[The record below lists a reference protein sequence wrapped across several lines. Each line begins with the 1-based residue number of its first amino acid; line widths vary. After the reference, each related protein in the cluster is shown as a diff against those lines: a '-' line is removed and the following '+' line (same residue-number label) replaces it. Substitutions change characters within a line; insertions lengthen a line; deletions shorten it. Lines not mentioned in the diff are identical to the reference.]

1 MIRCEL
7 DICMF
12 YKFDDGPLIVCV
24 YVDDI
29 FCVGDKTKVDELVA
43 ILRKQFTV
51 KILGVLEEYI
61 GCKIIRNGQSCWL
74 HQLDLLKKV
83 GNDFDDEIRDMQTY
97 ATPLPAGMILY
108 RPKEGDMLLPEDQQ
122 RKYRSG
128 VGSLLYLVKLSRP
141 DLANSTRELS
151 KSMDYATQGHYK
163 MLCRVIK
170 YAYDSYNKCLKMKPD
185 KEEKW
190 ELKGYSDSDFAADK
204 DTRLSVSG
212 YMVYLCGVL
221 ISWKSKGQR
230 VVALSST
237 EAEYMAFSELV
248 REVLYIKQLLE
259 FIGVEVQLP
268 IKLMVDNVGAIYL
281 AKDSTSSGRTK
292 HIDIKYHFCRKYIE
306 DGTISIEFVK
316 TGDNDS
322 DICTK
327 NTSRDILEKH
337 TDKCMETVSENMM
350 E

>member
-1 MIRCEL
+1 M
-7 DICMF
+7 
-12 YKFDDGPLIVCV
+12 
-24 YVDDI
+24 
-29 FCVGDKTKVDELVA
+29 
-43 ILRKQFTV
+43 TV
-51 KILGVLEEYI
+51 I
-61 GCKIIRNGQSCWL
+61 
-74 HQLDLLKKV
+74 
-83 GNDFDDEIRDMQTY
+83 
-97 ATPLPAGMILY
+97 
-108 RPKEGDMLLPEDQQ
+108 
-122 RKYRSG
+122 
-128 VGSLLYLVKLSRP
+128 
-141 DLANSTRELS
+141 
-151 KSMDYATQGHYK
+151 
-163 MLCRVIK
+163 
-170 YAYDSYNKCLKMKPD
+170 
-185 KEEKW
+185 
-190 ELKGYSDSDFAADK
+190 FAAGK

-306 DGTISIEFVK
+306 DGTISIAFVK

-327 NTSRDILEKH
+327 NTSCDILEKH
-337 TDKCMETVSENMM
+337 TDTFIETVSENMM